1 MLEKFF
7 KLSENNTSVKTEALG
22 GLTTFM
28 TMAYIIFVQPSMLS
42 QGGMDFGA
50 VMMATCIS
58 AALGTFIMGIYA
70 NYPIALA
77 PGMGENVFFT
87 YSVILGLGIIWQQ
100 ALGVVFI
107 SGVLFFLLT
116 IFKVREKIMD
126 SLSVSLK
133 NAIAV
138 GIGLLIAV
146 IGLADAGII
155 KNNPAAIATLGE
167 IGSKPVV
174 LAVIGMVIT
183 FILYIRR
190 IRGAILIG
198 MLLTAIIGIP
208 LGVVKY
214 HGVVSMPP
222 SISPTLFKLDIAGV
236 LNMSF
241 VSIIVVFLF
250 MDVLDTIGTLVGVS
264 EQAGFIKDNKLPRAH
279 KALMA
284 DAVSTMGGAVLGTS
298 TITSY
303 IESAAGVEAGSRT
316 GLSSVFTGLLFVL
329 AIFFYPLVQA
339 IGGGYQI
346 EGGTILYPV
355 IAPALILVG
364 AMMMQN
370 ITKIQWDDL
379 TESLPSFLIIIGM
392 PLTYSPADGLA
403 FGFIAYPICKL
414 AAGRGREISWFVYLM
429 AALFLARYVFFRF

>member
-7 KLSENNTSVKTEALG
+7 KLSENNTSVRTEAIG

-58 AALGTFIMGIYA
+58 AAIGTLIMGIYA

-87 YSVILGLGIIWQQ
+87 YSVILGLGVMWQQ

-116 IFKVREKIMD
+116 IFKIREKIMD

-155 KNNPAAIATLGE
+155 KNNPAAIATLGD
-167 IGSKPVV
+167 IGSKPAV
-174 LAVIGMVIT
+174 LAVTGIVIT
-183 FILYIRR
+183 LILYIRR
-190 IRGAILIG
+190 IKGAILIG

-208 LGVVKY
+208 MGVVKY
-214 HGVVSMPP
+214 HGIVSMPP
-222 SISPTLFKLDIAGV
+222 SITPTLFKLEIV
-236 LNMSF
+236 SILNMSF

-284 DAVSTMGGAVLGTS
+284 DAVGTMSGALLGTS

-316 GLSSVFTGLLFVL
+316 GLSSVFTGLLFL
-329 AIFFYPLVQA
+329 FAIFFYPLVQA

-364 AMMMQN
+364 AMMMKN
-370 ITKIQWDDL
+370 VGKIKWDDL

-403 FGFIAYPICKL
+403 FGFIVYPVCKL
-414 AAGRGREISWFVYLM
+414 AAGRGKEITWFVYLM